1 MTVKTRGIVLGQIPM
16 RDQDRKLILL
26 TTDMGLIEVIAR
38 GVGGKKAKIAAAAEL
53 LAYSDFCLF
62 ESRSGYI
69 VNSADLDRNFYN
81 LRLDLQKLS
90 LASYFCELTRFILP
104 DKDNGSACLKLL
116 LNTLWL
122 LEQEKRSP
130 AFLKAVYELRLLTL
144 SGFAPDLSG
153 CSACGSQEAAAFFP
167 IDGVLYCSSCIGRMP
182 QDRLRLTLPEPV
194 QKAMRYICEAPA
206 EKLFSFRLTP
216 DSEKSLGTVAEAYA
230 ICQTGAQ
237 FKSLEFLK
245 SIF

>member
-1 MTVKTRGIVLGQIPM
+1 M
-16 RDQDRKLILL
+16 
-26 TTDMGLIEVIAR
+26 
-38 GVGGKKAKIAAAAEL
+38 

-62 ESRSGYI
+62 ESKSGYI

-130 AFLKAVYELRLLTL
+130 AFLSTRSV
-144 SGFAPDLSG
+144 
-153 CSACGSQEAAAFFP
+153 
-167 IDGVLYCSSCIGRMP
+167 
-182 QDRLRLTLPEPV
+182 
-194 QKAMRYICEAPA
+194 
-206 EKLFSFRLTP
+206 
-216 DSEKSLGTVAEAYA
+216 
-230 ICQTGAQ
+230 
-237 FKSLEFLK
+237 
-245 SIF
+245 